1 MTRFKALAASL
12 VIIMVM
18 PTVVGHGA
26 SDYQF
31 IMRNQTLQP
40 SEAKLLDNTTM
51 IFFNVADENRT
62 IKMDIDKDGVDDVE
76 CFTTPYNSTSNADEC
91 RIWIEPG
98 VWEAG
103 NYGIRIMSNDSLW
116 NVLNLVVSLDNH
128 TESSNFDLAGPGY
141 SLNEN
146 LIDGS
151 ENDKTTPIKIYQL
164 ALLAI
169 LIAGLL
175 LTIKR
180 DEMNG

>member
-1 MTRFKALAASL
+1 M
-12 VIIMVM
+12 IM
-18 PTVVGHGA
+18 PTVIAHGA

-76 CFTTPYNSTSNADEC
+76 CLTTPYNATSNADEC

-103 NYGIRIMSNDSLW
+103 NYGVRIMSNDSLW
-116 NVLNLVVSLDNH
+116 YVLNLVVSLDNH
-128 TESSNFDLAGPGY
+128 TETSNFDLTVPNY

-146 LIDGS
+146 LIDSS
-151 ENDKTTPIKIYQL
+151 EDDKTTPVKIYQL
-164 ALLAI
+164 ALLVV

-180 DEMNG
+180 DEING

>member
-1 MTRFKALAASL
+1 MARFKALAASL
-12 VIIMVM
+12 VIIMIM

-31 IMRNQTLQP
+31 IMRNQILQP
-40 SEAKLLDNTTM
+40 SEAQLLDNTTM
-51 IFFNVADENRT
+51 IFYNVGDENRT

-76 CFTTPYNSTSNADEC
+76 CITTPYNSTSNADEC

-103 NYGIRIMSNDSLW
+103 NYGIRIMSNNSLW

>member
-62 IKMDIDKDGVDDVE
+62 IKMDIDKEILDMLEVYIKVQNIQLLKSQ
-76 CFTTPYNSTSNADEC
+76 T
-91 RIWIEPG
+91 
-98 VWEAG
+98 
-103 NYGIRIMSNDSLW
+103 
-116 NVLNLVVSLDNH
+116 NVS
-128 TESSNFDLAGPGY
+128 
-141 SLNEN
+141 
-146 LIDGS
+146 
-151 ENDKTTPIKIYQL
+151 Q
-164 ALLAI
+164 
-169 LIAGLL
+169 
-175 LTIKR
+175 KR
-180 DEMNG
+180 KLG